1 MFKLRRVP
9 VLLVVLV
16 LLVATGVVTSL
27 HRPVNPSE
35 LPNGLSVSLDAE
47 STALYCTGISN
58 ARGTP
63 GRVTFF
69 NTSSASRNLS
79 VSVVSDKGN
88 LYHGSIELAAHAA
101 QSIEPGVVDKS
112 ATSATYAVAVQIS
125 GGGVVAEEIAGTGR
139 TEVPCSASGVTRWYA
154 TGFNTLVGSSA
165 YLSVYN
171 PTATAAVLN
180 ASIFTAAGFYAP
192 ASFQG
197 ISVPAHTQTEIN
209 LGKQVVN
216 TTNVGVGVRVLRGS
230 LEIVGVE
237 SSAGTVSFEQGVTD
251 VVNETWYPNVTTV
264 QSTVAQIRVAN
275 PTDVAAEVIVDVAL
289 SPYTVSP
296 QTLSVSPF
304 STGLIVITPN
314 PAIPAAGYANLT
326 VHSNVPVVTA
336 LATGSGLS
344 IALSSPQVPSDA
356 LLVRDFTGL
365 GFDAATLT
373 NTSTRSIT
381 LTTSSFNAAKPDVIT
396 VTGGNK
402 LAAGATEPLSS
413 LIPNIATTN
422 DAFLISASKPALIAS
437 MTLPSRPKG
446 VNVVTPLDGR

>member
-9 VLLVVLV
+9 VFLVVLV

-27 HRPVNPSE
+27 RHPTNPSD
-35 LPNGLSVSLDAE
+35 LPSGLTVSLDAE
-47 STALYCTGISN
+47 STALYCTGISS
-58 ARGTP
+58 ASGAP

-69 NTSSASRNLS
+69 NTSSASRSLS

-88 LYHGSIELAAHAA
+88 TYHGSIELAAHAA
-101 QSIEPGVVDKS
+101 QSIDPSVVDKG
-112 ATSATYAVAVQIS
+112 AAGDNYGVAVQIS
-125 GGGVVAEEIAGTGR
+125 GGGVVGEEIAGTNR

-180 ASIFTAAGFYAP
+180 ASIYTAAGFYAP

-197 ISVPAHTQTEIN
+197 ISVPAHTQAEIN

-216 TTNVGVGVRVLRGS
+216 TSNVGVSVKVLRGS

-237 SSAGTVSFEQGVTD
+237 SSAGTVSFEQGVSD
-251 VVNETWYPNVTTV
+251 ASNESWFPNVTTA
-264 QSTVAQIRVAN
+264 QSATAEIRVAN
-275 PTDVAAEVIVDVAL
+275 PSNFAAEVTVNVAL
-289 SPYTVSP
+289 SPYTVTP

-304 STGLIVITPN
+304 STGVIVITPN
-314 PAIPAAGYANLT
+314 PAIPASGYANVT
-326 VHSNVPVVTA
+326 VHSNVRVVTS
-336 LATGSGLS
+336 LATGTGVS
-344 IALSSPQVPSDA
+344 IALSSPQTPSDA
-356 LLVRDFTGL
+356 FLVRDFTGL

-373 NTSTRSIT
+373 NTSARTIT
-381 LTTSSFNAAKPDVIT
+381 LKTSLFNAATPSI
-396 VTGGNK
+396 VTGTSGVK
-402 LAAGATEPLSS
+402 LAGGATETLAS
-413 LIPNIATTN
+413 LIPSIATTH
-422 DAFLISASKPALIAS
+422 DAVLITASSPTLVVS
-437 MTLPSRPKG
+437 MTMPSRPKG